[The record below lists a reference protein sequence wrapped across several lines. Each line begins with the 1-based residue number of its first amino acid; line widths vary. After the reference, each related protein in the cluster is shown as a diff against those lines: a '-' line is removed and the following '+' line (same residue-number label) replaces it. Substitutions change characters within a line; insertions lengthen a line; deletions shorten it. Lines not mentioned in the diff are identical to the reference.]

1 MILKKE
7 IQSAFSSS
15 QEQIENGGD
24 LLSVHFV
31 FIIIPCASC
40 WNTLGKGKKRR
51 GHSQVEWDQSH
62 SREDSGRH
70 EEMDEGLSLR
80 KPGGDHS
87 LASFHSGKALW

>member
-1 MILKKE
+1 MQCTLCVHHCSLCQLLE
-7 IQSAFSSS
+7 YLGQR
-15 QEQIENGGD
+15 QE
-24 LLSVHFV
+24 
-31 FIIIPCASC
+31 
-40 WNTLGKGKKRR
+40 RR

-87 LASFHSGKALW
+87 LASFHSSKVLW